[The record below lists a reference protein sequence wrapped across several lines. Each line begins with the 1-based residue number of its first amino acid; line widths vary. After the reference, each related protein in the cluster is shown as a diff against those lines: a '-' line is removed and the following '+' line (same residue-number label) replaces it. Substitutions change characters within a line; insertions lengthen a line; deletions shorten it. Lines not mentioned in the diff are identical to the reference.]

1 MSSFRMGSAARSM
14 AAVRISAA
22 AAKMVR
28 VVPIVF
34 FMSSSACMP
43 VYFPTRMVLPR
54 VRPVIMLVMI
64 CVTWVPVD
72 TAATLSGE
80 QYLPMTNR
88 STAPY
93 SAWMRF
99 AAMKGRENVNSMR
112 NTFPLVRLF
121 SVIVFSLCIFWLLI
135 VCLVVDC
142 DL

>member
-1 MSSFRMGSAARSM
+1 
-14 AAVRISAA
+14 
-22 AAKMVR
+22 
-28 VVPIVF
+28 
-34 FMSSSACMP
+34 MP

-121 SVIVFSLCIFWLLI
+121 SVIVFPFAFSGS
-135 VCLVVDC
+135 
-142 DL
+142 